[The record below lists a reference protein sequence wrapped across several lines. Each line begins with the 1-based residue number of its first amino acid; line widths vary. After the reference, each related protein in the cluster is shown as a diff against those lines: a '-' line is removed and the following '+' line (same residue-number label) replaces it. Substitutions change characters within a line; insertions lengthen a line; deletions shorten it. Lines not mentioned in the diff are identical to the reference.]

1 MKVEWSRKAATVGG
15 VLTIMM
21 LVFVA
26 FHANTFTGYVPYGNL
41 MLVIAIVSALLMC
54 PAIGVRWDTNK
65 RIYGVL
71 LLVFFLVVPLLMEI
85 VIERCNGK
93 FITEFY
99 GAEDWLDN
107 YNVILLLYLLLFA
120 ITGSVRASVMVV
132 SPVLLLFGIANLYVK
147 EFKGGPLLPQD
158 FASIETAV
166 NVASAYVYESGM
178 RSYSEFP

>member
-120 ITGSVRASVMVV
+120 ITGRYALRSWSSAPFCCFLVLPICMSRSLKADHCCHRILPV
-132 SPVLLLFGIANLYVK
+132 SKRRLTWQAPMFMK
-147 EFKGGPLLPQD
+147 
-158 FASIETAV
+158 
-166 NVASAYVYESGM
+166 SGM
-178 RSYSEFP
+178 RLYSEFP